1 MGALRR
7 EKFPEVPRYSLSC
20 HRPRIASSLFLPGTS
35 WLPPFP
41 LHLPAPPLGLEV
53 LALPEDKIEQRVML
67 GLKRIHTAHPQRVP
81 TLQKELWEDTG

>member
-20 HRPRIASSLFLPGTS
+20 HRPRIASSLLLPGTS

-41 LHLPAPPLGLEV
+41 LHLHPSVQAKENV
-53 LALPEDKIEQRVML
+53 NIKEDS
-67 GLKRIHTAHPQRVP
+67 
-81 TLQKELWEDTG
+81 TLVGRQETHF